1 MTTFT
6 SEDREAVEK
15 SSGATLTTIARC
27 AACVAATL
35 AAYHLANNGKEGW
48 GWFVFIECSDCRSS
62 SRKHYVSGSNDCPL
76 FYEEVR
82 NDWEKRV

>member
-1 MTTFT
+1 MKNCPFCGGKP
-6 SEDREAVEK
+6 R
-15 SSGATLTTIARC
+15 IAREWDSD
-27 AACVAATL
+27 T
-35 AAYHLANNGKEGW
+35 HDGR
-48 GWFVFIECSDCRSS
+48 FVFVECSDCRSS